1 MPSPPPLNIL
11 VVDDHALVREAFTMM
26 LQGEFPLA
34 TVVSAGTCSEAMT
47 EARLHHYE
55 IALVDIEL
63 GDRSGMELTTEL
75 RMLPDPPR
83 IIAVSMHQ
91 EETFVT
97 RTMQLGAR
105 SYVAKDA
112 PPQELFDAI
121 RPTLEGRSYI
131 SRDLAQRFASQ
142 SIHKGVV
149 GGNVHEKL
157 SNRELEVLM
166 QLARGKSLKQVAL
179 DLSLSPKTVA
189 VHKHNL
195 CRKTGLKGI
204 VEILRY
210 CQSSGLAL
218 RWTPK
223 FGPVVKL

>member
-1 MPSPPPLNIL
+1 MPGNPPFNIL
-11 VVDDHALVREAFTMM
+11 VVDDHALVREAFTSM
-26 LQGEFPLA
+26 LRTEFPQA
-34 TVVSAGTCSEAMT
+34 TVVSAGTCADAMA
-47 EARLHHYE
+47 EARAHSFQL
-55 IALVDIEL
+55 ALVDIEL

-75 RMLPDPPR
+75 RTLPEPPR

-112 PPQELFDAI
+112 PPHELFDAI
-121 RPTLEGRSYI
+121 RATLEGRSYI
-131 SRDLAQRFASQ
+131 SRELAQKFVDQ
-142 SIHKGVV
+142 SVRKGI
-149 GGNVHEKL
+149 GGQVHEKL

-166 QLARGKSLKQVAL
+166 QLARGKSLKQVAQ
-179 DLSLSPKTVA
+179 DLSLSPRTVA

-210 CQSSGLAL
+210 CQSNGLA
-218 RWTPK
+218 
-223 FGPVVKL
+223 

>member
-1 MPSPPPLNIL
+1 
-11 VVDDHALVREAFTMM
+11 MM
-26 LQGEFPLA
+26 LRGEFPLA
-34 TVVSAGTCSEAMT
+34 TIVSTSNCTEAMT
-47 EARLHHYE
+47 EARLHHYD

-75 RMLPDPPR
+75 RTLPDPPR

-112 PPQELFDAI
+112 PSQELFDAI
-121 RPTLEGRSYI
+121 RITLEGRSYI
-131 SRDLAQRFASQ
+131 SRDLAQRFANQ
-142 SIHKGVV
+142 SIHRGAV

-179 DLSLSPKTVA
+179 DLSLSPRTVA

-210 CQSSGLAL
+210 CQSNGL
-218 RWTPK
+218 
-223 FGPVVKL
+223 V

>member
-1 MPSPPPLNIL
+1 MKDSSQPFSIL
-11 VVDDHALVREAFTMM
+11 IVDDHALVREAFTTM
-26 LQGEFPLA
+26 LKGEFPEA
-34 TVVSAGTCSEAMT
+34 RVVSTGTCADAIA
-47 EARLHHYE
+47 EARRHDYE

-75 RMLPDPPR
+75 RTLSTPPR

-112 PPQELFDAI
+112 PPRELFDAI
-121 RPTLEGRSYI
+121 RATLEGRSYI
-131 SRDLAQRFASQ
+131 SRELAQRFADRT
-142 SIHKGVV
+142 IRKGPP
-149 GGNVHEKL
+149 GQVHERL
-157 SNRELEVLM
+157 SNRELEVLI

-179 DLSLSPKTVA
+179 DLSLSPRTVA

-195 CRKTGLKGI
+195 CRKTGLRGT
-204 VEILRY
+204 VEIFRY
-210 CQSSGLAL
+210 CQSNGLA
-218 RWTPK
+218 
-223 FGPVVKL
+223 

>member
-1 MPSPPPLNIL
+1 MTGNTPFNIL
-11 VVDDHALVREAFTMM
+11 VVDDHALVREAFTSM
-26 LQGEFPLA
+26 LRTEFPQA
-34 TVVSAGTCSEAMT
+34 TVVSAGTCAEAMT
-47 EARLHHYE
+47 EARARPFQL
-55 IALVDIEL
+55 ALVDIEL

-75 RMLPDPPR
+75 RTLSEPPR

-112 PPQELFDAI
+112 PPHELYDAI
-121 RPTLEGRSYI
+121 RATLEGRSYI
-131 SRDLAQRFASQ
+131 SRELAQKFVDQ
-142 SIHKGVV
+142 SVRKGI
-149 GGNVHEKL
+149 GGQVHEKL

-179 DLSLSPKTVA
+179 DLSLSPRTVA

-210 CQSSGLAL
+210 CQSNGLA
-218 RWTPK
+218 
-223 FGPVVKL
+223 

>member
-1 MPSPPPLNIL
+1 MPGNPPFNIL
-11 VVDDHALVREAFTMM
+11 VVDDHALVREAFTSM
-26 LQGEFPLA
+26 LRTEFPQA
-34 TVVSAGTCSEAMT
+34 TVVSAGTCADAMA
-47 EARLHHYE
+47 EARAHSFQL
-55 IALVDIEL
+55 ALVDIEL

-75 RMLPDPPR
+75 RTLLEPPR

-112 PPQELFDAI
+112 PPHELFDAI
-121 RPTLEGRSYI
+121 RATLEGRSYI
-131 SRDLAQRFASQ
+131 SRELAQKFVDQ
-142 SIHKGVV
+142 SVRKGI
-149 GGNVHEKL
+149 GGQVHEKL

-166 QLARGKSLKQVAL
+166 QLARGKSLKQVAQ
-179 DLSLSPKTVA
+179 DLSLSPRTVA

-210 CQSSGLAL
+210 CQSNGLA
-218 RWTPK
+218 
-223 FGPVVKL
+223 

>member
-1 MPSPPPLNIL
+1 M
-11 VVDDHALVREAFTMM
+11 A
-26 LQGEFPLA
+26 
-34 TVVSAGTCSEAMT
+34 
-47 EARLHHYE
+47 EARVRKYA

-63 GDRSGMELTTEL
+63 GDRSGMELTMEL
-75 RMLPDPPR
+75 RTLPDPPR

-105 SYVAKDA
+105 SYVTKDA
-112 PPQELFDAI
+112 PPHELFDAI
-121 RPTLEGRSYI
+121 RATLEGRSYI
-131 SRDLAQRFASQ
+131 SRELAQKFAAQ
-142 SIHKGVV
+142 SIHKSA
-149 GGNVHEKL
+149 GGGQAHEKL

-179 DLSLSPKTVA
+179 DLSLSPRTVA

-195 CRKTGLKGI
+195 CRKTGLKGT

-210 CQSSGLAL
+210 CQSNGLA
-218 RWTPK
+218 
-223 FGPVVKL
+223 

>member
-1 MPSPPPLNIL
+1 MASNSPFNIL
-11 VVDDHALVREAFTMM
+11 VVDDHALVREAFTSM
-26 LQGEFPLA
+26 LRTEFPHA
-34 TVVSAGTCSEAMT
+34 KVVSAGTCAEAMT
-47 EARLHHYE
+47 EARKQTFQL
-55 IALVDIEL
+55 ALVDIEL

-75 RMLPDPPR
+75 RTLPEPPR

-112 PPQELFDAI
+112 PPHELFDAI
-121 RPTLEGRSYI
+121 RATLEGRSYI
-131 SRDLAQRFASQ
+131 SRELAQRFVDQ
-142 SIHKGVV
+142 SVRKGF
-149 GGNVHEKL
+149 GGQVHERL

-166 QLARGKSLKQVAL
+166 QLARGKSLKQVAQ
-179 DLSLSPKTVA
+179 DLSLSPRTVA

-210 CQSSGLAL
+210 CQSNGLA
-218 RWTPK
+218 
-223 FGPVVKL
+223 

>member
-1 MPSPPPLNIL
+1 MRSDSPFHVLI
-11 VVDDHALVREAFTMM
+11 VDDHALVREAFTAM
-26 LQGEFPLA
+26 LKIEFPMA
-34 TVVSAGTCSEAMT
+34 VIVSAGTCADAMSEA
-47 EARLHHYE
+47 RRIDFD

-75 RMLPDPPR
+75 RTLAKPPR
-83 IIAVSMHQ
+83 IVAVSMHQ

-112 PPQELFDAI
+112 PPKDLFEAI
-121 RPTLEGRSYI
+121 RCTLEGRSFI
-131 SRDLAQRFASQ
+131 SRELAQRFSDPLIRKPSNELA
-142 SIHKGVV
+142 HD
-149 GGNVHEKL
+149 KL

-166 QLARGKSLKQVAL
+166 QLARGKSLKQVAV
-179 DLSLSPKTVA
+179 DLSLSPRTVA

-195 CRKTGLKGI
+195 CRKTGLRGT

-210 CQSSGLAL
+210 CQSNGLA
-218 RWTPK
+218 
-223 FGPVVKL
+223 

>member
-1 MPSPPPLNIL
+1 MASNSPFNIL
-11 VVDDHALVREAFTMM
+11 VVDDHALVREAFTSM
-26 LQGEFPLA
+26 LRTEFPHA
-34 TVVSAGTCSEAMT
+34 KVVSAGTCAEAMT
-47 EARLHHYE
+47 EARKQTFQL
-55 IALVDIEL
+55 ALVDIEL

-75 RMLPDPPR
+75 RTLPEPPR

-112 PPQELFDAI
+112 PPHELFDAI
-121 RPTLEGRSYI
+121 RATLEGRSYI
-131 SRDLAQRFASQ
+131 SRELAQRFVDQ
-142 SIHKGVV
+142 SVRKGF
-149 GGNVHEKL
+149 GGQVHERL

-166 QLARGKSLKQVAL
+166 QLARGKSLKQVAQ
-179 DLSLSPKTVA
+179 DLSLSPRTVA

-210 CQSSGLAL
+210 CQSNGL
-218 RWTPK
+218 
-223 FGPVVKL
+223 V

>member
-1 MPSPPPLNIL
+1 MQPSTPFNIL
-11 VVDDHALVREAFTMM
+11 VVDDHALVREAFTTM
-26 LQGEFPLA
+26 LRVEFPLA
-34 TVVSAGTCSEAMT
+34 RVVSAGTCAEALA
-47 EARLHHYE
+47 ESRQCDFE

-75 RMLPDPPR
+75 RMMPNPPR

-112 PPQELFDAI
+112 PPHELFDAI
-121 RPTLEGRSYI
+121 RATLEGRSYI
-131 SRDLAQRFASQ
+131 SRELAQKFADQ
-142 SIHKGVV
+142 SIRKG
-149 GGNVHEKL
+149 GALRVHEKL

-179 DLSLSPKTVA
+179 DLSLSPRTVA

-195 CRKTGLKGI
+195 CRKTGLRGI

-210 CQSSGLAL
+210 CQSNGL
-218 RWTPK
+218 
-223 FGPVVKL
+223 V

>member
-1 MPSPPPLNIL
+1 MSSNAPFNIL
-11 VVDDHALVREAFTMM
+11 VVDDHALVREAFTSM
-26 LQGEFPLA
+26 LRTEFPHA
-34 TVVSAGTCSEAMT
+34 TVVSAGTCAEAMI
-47 EARLHHYE
+47 EARRNSFQL
-55 IALVDIEL
+55 ALVDIEL

-75 RMLPDPPR
+75 RTLSDPPR

-97 RTMQLGAR
+97 RTMHLGAR

-112 PPQELFDAI
+112 PPHELFDAI
-121 RPTLEGRSYI
+121 RATLEGRSYI
-131 SRDLAQRFASQ
+131 SRELAQKFVDQ
-142 SIHKGVV
+142 SVRKGL
-149 GGNVHEKL
+149 GGQVHERL

-166 QLARGKSLKQVAL
+166 QLARGKSLKQVAQ
-179 DLSLSPKTVA
+179 DLSLSPRTVA

-210 CQSSGLAL
+210 CQSNGL
-218 RWTPK
+218 
-223 FGPVVKL
+223 V

>member
-1 MPSPPPLNIL
+1 MASNSPFNIL
-11 VVDDHALVREAFTMM
+11 VVDDHALVREAFTSM
-26 LQGEFPLA
+26 LRTEFPHA
-34 TVVSAGTCSEAMT
+34 KVVSAGTCAEAMT
-47 EARLHHYE
+47 EARKQTFQL
-55 IALVDIEL
+55 ALVDIEL

-75 RMLPDPPR
+75 RTLPEPPR

-112 PPQELFDAI
+112 PPHELFDAI
-121 RPTLEGRSYI
+121 RATLEGRSYI
-131 SRDLAQRFASQ
+131 SRELAQRFVDQ
-142 SIHKGVV
+142 SVRKGF
-149 GGNVHEKL
+149 GGQVHEKL

-166 QLARGKSLKQVAL
+166 QLARGKSLKQVAQ
-179 DLSLSPKTVA
+179 DLSLSPRTVA

-195 CRKTGLKGI
+195 CRKTGLRGI

-210 CQSSGLAL
+210 CQSNGLA
-218 RWTPK
+218 
-223 FGPVVKL
+223 

>member
-1 MPSPPPLNIL
+1 MASNAPFNIL
-11 VVDDHALVREAFTMM
+11 VVDDHALVREAFTSM
-26 LQGEFPLA
+26 LRTEFPHA
-34 TVVSAGTCSEAMT
+34 KVVSAGTCAEAMT
-47 EARLHHYE
+47 EARKQTFQL
-55 IALVDIEL
+55 ALVDIEL

-75 RMLPDPPR
+75 RTLPEPPR

-112 PPQELFDAI
+112 PPHELFDAI
-121 RPTLEGRSYI
+121 RATLEGRSYI
-131 SRDLAQRFASQ
+131 SRELAQRFVDQ
-142 SIHKGVV
+142 SVRKGF
-149 GGNVHEKL
+149 GGQVHEKL

-166 QLARGKSLKQVAL
+166 QLARGKSLKQVAQ
-179 DLSLSPKTVA
+179 DLSLSPRTVA

-195 CRKTGLKGI
+195 CRKTGLRGI

-210 CQSSGLAL
+210 CQSNGLA
-218 RWTPK
+218 
-223 FGPVVKL
+223 

>member
-1 MPSPPPLNIL
+1 MSSNAPFNIL
-11 VVDDHALVREAFTMM
+11 VVDDHALVREAFTTM
-26 LQGEFPLA
+26 LRTEFPHA
-34 TVVSAGTCSEAMT
+34 TVISAGTCAEAMV
-47 EARLHHYE
+47 EARRNTFQL
-55 IALVDIEL
+55 ALVDIEL

-75 RMLPDPPR
+75 RTLSEPPR

-97 RTMQLGAR
+97 RTMHLGAR

-121 RPTLEGRSYI
+121 RATLDGRSYI
-131 SRDLAQRFASQ
+131 SRELAQKFVDQ
-142 SIHKGVV
+142 SVRKGL
-149 GGNVHEKL
+149 GGQVHERL

-166 QLARGKSLKQVAL
+166 QLARGKSLKQVAQ
-179 DLSLSPKTVA
+179 DLSLSPRTVA

-210 CQSSGLAL
+210 CQSNGL
-218 RWTPK
+218 
-223 FGPVVKL
+223 V